1 MFWGML
7 DDTKKSSTQLQ
18 KKAVVLKSLCKLRC
32 TWFLGRSH
40 WQSIILVIIRKCF
53 LLNSKLTSS
62 FCMLIKNPTLGSS
75 SFLFHFTNLINQRTT
90 KIALSQVK
98 SKQRVLKMMER
109 CYFGLLWIYICFP
122 RMPISYQIVKD
133 TSMTQLRKY
142 EDMTQFRLG
151 NVVKVTNKSPK
162 DMHIYF

>member
-1 MFWGML
+1 ML
-7 DDTKKSSTQLQ
+7 DNTKKSSTQLQ
-18 KKAVVLKSLCKLRC
+18 KKAIVLKSLCKLSC

-40 WQSIILVIIRKCF
+40 WQSIILVIIIRKTI

-75 SFLFHFTNLINQRTT
+75 SFLFHFTNFINQRTT

-98 SKQRVLKMMER
+98 SKQRDLKMMER
-109 CYFGLLWIYICFP
+109 CYFGLLWICICFP

-142 EDMTQFRLG
+142 EDMTHFRLG
-151 NVVKVTNKSPK
+151 NVVKATKKSPK
-162 DMHIYF
+162 DMCIYF